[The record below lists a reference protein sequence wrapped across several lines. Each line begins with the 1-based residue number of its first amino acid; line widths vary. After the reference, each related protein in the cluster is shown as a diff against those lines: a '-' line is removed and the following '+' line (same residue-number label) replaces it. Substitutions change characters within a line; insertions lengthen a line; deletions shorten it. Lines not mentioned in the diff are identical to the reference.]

1 MKLKKSMEQAVCVLL
16 LLELEKKYTPIKSKK
31 ISERLE
37 VSDSYL
43 KKILRKLVVENLISS
58 DASKDGGFS
67 LARDL
72 SEISMLD
79 VYNAIEGRGEFLN
92 LSNLAERVFNDKK
105 KIVSREMDIMK
116 VIKEGEE
123 LFLKKLDSY
132 PLSRL
137 IGTIDIVER
146 K

>member
-123 LFLKKLDSY
+123 LFLRKLDSY

-137 IGTIDIVER
+137 LGIIDKVER